1 MAYHQKE
8 PSLSVL
14 PEYLHI
20 VGLDIETVPLPV
32 DTFTDG
38 QMRRYELD
46 VARKHERIKGTPDE
60 GMTDEEISNLIRA
73 TNPMLG
79 WVCCVSVVRADQE
92 GNRQPGR
99 SFGCASVDEEGAMLR
114 EFWEAVDRME
124 RTAADEY
131 AEQIRGKRI
140 YNDPGAIQW
149 VTLNGKDFDIPFL
162 LARTAKYG
170 INIPSSGVRS
180 TYAFSHDPHCDLKM
194 LFGKGIYF
202 RLADLCDHLGISHSK
217 DDMDGSQ
224 VAEYIDAGR
233 LEDVIAYCQSD
244 VDRTLDCFFAA
255 RGVIP
260 PRGAKW

>member
-1 MAYHQKE
+1 MGE
-8 PSLSVL
+8 L

-32 DTFTDG
+32 ETFSEG

-60 GMTDEEISNLIRA
+60 GMTDEEISSLIRA

-79 WVCCVSVVRADQE
+79 WVCCVSAVRADQA
-92 GNRQPGR
+92 GSRQPGR
-99 SFGCASVDEEGAMLR
+99 SFACASVDEEGAMLR
-114 EFWEAVDRME
+114 DFWDAIDRME
-124 RTAADEY
+124 RTASDEF
-131 AEQIRGKRI
+131 AEQIKGKRL
-140 YNDPGAIQW
+140 YNDPGPIQW

-162 LARTAKYG
+162 LARSAKYG
-170 INIPSSGVRS
+170 IDLPSSGLRS

-194 LFGKGIYF
+194 LFGKNVYF
-202 RLADLCDHLGISHSK
+202 RLADLCDHLGIPHTK

-224 VAEYIDAGR
+224 VADYIERGK

-244 VDRTLDCFFAA
+244 VERTLDCFFAA

-260 PRGAKW
+260 ERGAKW